1 MSATL
6 PADIRDYIDR
16 AVREGFDD
24 EDSIVSN
31 AEDLAESDH
40 GRSNLRRPIKR
51 FTAER
56 LAAHRDEQAQWKGPT
71 DCDRLDAAFA
81 AMQRRGVVARQN
93 FSCCSNCGHGEMWGE
108 MSNMGPNARVEGY
121 AFYHMQD
128 TESAVEGGTL
138 YVKYGSNREGD
149 EAITEVGRVVAEELR
164 KAGLKVQ
171 WNGDPG
177 QAVGVVRL
185 DWKRRR

>member
-1 MSATL
+1 MSAIL
-6 PADIRDYIDR
+6 DDVRAYIAR

-31 AEDLAESDH
+31 AEDYAESEH
-40 GRSNLRRPIKR
+40 GRANLRRQIKR
-51 FTAER
+51 ITAE
-56 LAAHRDEQAQWKGPT
+56 LVATHRAEQARWKGPT

-81 AMQRRGVVARQN
+81 AMQRRGAVARQN
-93 FSCCSNCGHGEMWGE
+93 FSCCSNCGHGEMWDE
-108 MSNMGPNARVEGY
+108 MRNMGANARIDGY

-128 TESAVEGGTL
+128 TESAVEGGSL

-149 EAITEVGRVVAEELR
+149 EAITAVGQIIAEQLR

-171 WNGDPG
+171 WNGSPS
-177 QAVGVVRL
+177 QAVGVVGL